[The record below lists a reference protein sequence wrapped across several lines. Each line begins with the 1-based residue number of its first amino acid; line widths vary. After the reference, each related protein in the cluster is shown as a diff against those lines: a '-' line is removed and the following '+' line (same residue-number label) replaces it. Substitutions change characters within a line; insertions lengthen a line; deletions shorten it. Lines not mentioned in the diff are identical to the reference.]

1 MAILSENRP
10 EWAFADLATLCT
22 GAADATIYPTLTTAP
37 VRYILADSESKVV
50 FVSNA
55 AQAAKVAEVRG
66 RLPHLLHVVR
76 FDPAPVPGTLS
87 LDELRAKGKE
97 ALDAERD
104 AVRRRVAELTK
115 DDLATLIYTSGTTG
129 DPKGVMLTHGNLLH
143 NVLAAEKVFPMVDR
157 EWTALSFL
165 PLCHSFERTAG
176 HNFMLHVGVTIA
188 YAESV
193 EKVPENM
200 QEVRPSI
207 MCSVPRLYEKM
218 YARVNEKVASDPPLR
233 QRIFRWAIGVGRR
246 TFAHTVARTE
256 PGALL
261 KIQFAL
267 ADKLVFSKIK
277 ARTGGRL
284 QLFIS
289 GGAPLAREIAEF
301 FGAAGMLVCEGYG
314 LTETSPVITCNRP
327 GHVKPGTV
335 GLPLEHVEV
344 KIAEDG
350 EILTRGPHVM
360 KGYFK
365 KPEATAE
372 AIDKDG
378 WFHTGD
384 IGFVDEDGFL
394 VITDRKKDIIV
405 TSGGKNIAPQ
415 PIENRLKTN
424 KFFAEVVMI
433 GNKRNFA
440 AALVVP
446 ALRGPRGVGEAGRRE
461 RRLSRGARAAAGG
474 ARPLP
479 GLVDEMTR
487 RPRPVREDQEDRA
500 PHEGVHPGVGRAHP
514 HPEGEAP
521 GGGGALQG
529 DDRRD
534 VRGILSARPALSR
547 PLPRDA
553 RPPPVGGARPLPV
566 AARERAV
573 ERRRLRARRR
583 RLVGGAP
590 RRPSP
595 PALPR
600 RPRRP
605 RPLPRLG
612 GGVAPAGLPAPGR
625 GPGQAPRRGHAR
637 RAPRRHL
644 GHDGPARHASGPRAH
659 ARRLPHS

>member
-1 MAILSENRP
+1 MDVRTVCDLFYRAVDTYRKPEHLKYRRDGVWRAVSSEDLRAAVEEISMGLGALAVGSGDKVAILSENRP

-22 GAADATIYPTLTTAP
+22 GAADATIYPTLTAAQ
-37 VRYILADSESKVV
+37 VLYILDDSESKVV

-55 AQAAKVAEVRG
+55 VQAAKVAEVRA
-66 RLPHLLHVVR
+66 RLPRLQHVVC
-76 FDPAPVPGTLS
+76 FDPGPIPDMIS
-87 LDELRAKGKE
+87 LDGLREKGRE
-97 ALDAERD
+97 GLAADRE
-104 AVRRRVAELTK
+104 AVRRQAATVTA

-143 NVLAAEKVFPMVDR
+143 NVLAAQKVFPMVNH

-176 HNFMLHVGVTIA
+176 HNFMLHAGVTIA

-246 TFAHTVARTE
+246 VFAHTVARTE

-261 KIQFAL
+261 KLQFAL
-267 ADKLVFSKIK
+267 ADNLVFSKIK

-284 QLFIS
+284 RLFIS

-314 LTETSPVITCNRP
+314 LTETSPVITCNYP
-327 GHVKPGTV
+327 GRVKPGTV

-344 KIAEDG
+344 RIAVDG

-360 KGYFK
+360 KGYYR

-372 AIDKDG
+372 AIDQGG

-384 IGFVDEDGFL
+384 IGFVDADGCL

-433 GNKRNFA
+433 GNKRNFP

-446 ALRGPRGVGEAGRRE
+446 NFEALEAWARQGGMAVGGRE
-461 RRLSRGARAAAGG
+461 ELVRRPEVLAHYR
-474 ARPLP
+474 
-479 GLVDEMTR
+479 GLVDAMTTDLAQFEKIKKIALLTKEFTQESGELTPTLKVKR
-487 RPRPVREDQEDRA
+487 RVVEERFKPMIDA
-500 PHEGVHPGVGRAHP
+500 MYEG
-514 HPEGEAP
+514 
-521 GGGGALQG
+521 
-529 DDRRD
+529 
-534 VRGILSARPALSR
+534 S
-547 PLPRDA
+547 
-553 RPPPVGGARPLPV
+553 
-566 AARERAV
+566 
-573 ERRRLRARRR
+573 
-583 RLVGGAP
+583 
-590 RRPSP
+590 
-595 PALPR
+595 
-600 RPRRP
+600 
-605 RPLPRLG
+605 
-612 GGVAPAGLPAPGR
+612 
-625 GPGQAPRRGHAR
+625 
-637 RAPRRHL
+637 
-644 GHDGPARHASGPRAH
+644 
-659 ARRLPHS
+659 